1 MTALRNGVL
10 VSLFFVA
17 RHVLAISSL
26 LAYPASLLAYPAS
39 LMAYPASLM
48 VYPGGNEPDPTQV
61 SGNPPADEPIDFARE
76 IRPILAKH
84 CYSCHGVDT
93 KEAGLALH
101 EFDLATA
108 ETDSGVRAVV
118 PGQPDQSEMIARI
131 TSDDP
136 SVRMPPEG
144 EGLSPSQVDKIR
156 RWIASGG
163 EYSAHWAFL
172 PLSDPAVPIVD
183 GNAATGNPIDA
194 FIDEKLKKRGM
205 ARSPVAEPR
214 ELLRR
219 LYFDLVGVPPDKA
232 TSDRFAANPTTTE
245 YERIVDDLLSDTR
258 FGERMARGWLD
269 VVRYA
274 ETNSFER
281 DGEKPNA
288 YKYRDYVIDAFNKD
302 KPYDQFLREQIAG
315 DELPAPNAET
325 LTATGFYRL
334 GIWDDEPADPA
345 LARMD
350 EFDDLVTTISQGMLG
365 LTMNCARCHDHKIDP
380 IPQKDYYQ
388 LVAFL
393 RDVTS
398 YGARGDQKA
407 NSQILISTPEQ
418 IAKTRSLRSEIKN
431 AERKMRDLENAGI
444 SKMSEE
450 DRVAADSPDR
460 NKVIDA
466 KLESHLSPEQW
477 AEYQKL
483 KSDLEATRKELEAM
497 PVDARLGLA
506 RCEVNPPK
514 THVLLRGSPE
524 ALGDEVE
531 PGFPSIF
538 GESAPQIPEP
548 LPDQKSAG
556 RRLILANW
564 LTNPENRLVGRVI
577 VNRLWQH
584 HFGRGI
590 VRSAN
595 NFGQMGDVPTHPE
608 LLDFLARELVR
619 NNWSLKAI
627 HRLMVTSET
636 YRQNSRGTPESIAAD
651 PENNYFS
658 RFNTRR
664 LSAEEIRDTV
674 LAVTGR
680 INYSMHGPSIFPDV
694 SDDVKAGQSV
704 PGSGWRKSSE
714 QEQARRSIYIHIKRS
729 LVPPELSVFDY
740 PETDVTC
747 EARFLTTQA
756 AQALNMLNGQ
766 FLQKHATHL
775 ARFADES
782 VGDSLEKQLRFT
794 IENLYSRPATDDEIQ
809 RATKRIALL
818 KNKFSLTEKQA
829 FREYCV
835 VLFNSNEFVYLD

>member
-1 MTALRNGVL
+1 MTRTTPAVL
-10 VSLFFVA
+10 IVAAFFMGF
-17 RHVLAISSL
+17 VLQFS
-26 LAYPASLLAYPAS
+26 PR
-39 LMAYPASLM
+39 
-48 VYPGGNEPDPTQV
+48 GGNAILNAKESKGETDDTMQV
-61 SGNPPADEPIDFARE
+61 DDEPIDFARE

-93 KEAGLALH
+93 KESGLALH
-101 EFDLATA
+101 DFEFAIA
-108 ETDSGVRAVV
+108 ETDSGSHAIV
-118 PGQPDQSEMIARI
+118 PGDPDASEMIARI
-131 TSDDP
+131 TADDH
-136 SVRMPPEG
+136 SIRMPPEG
-144 EGLSPSQVDKIR
+144 EGLSASQVEKIQ
-156 RWIASGG
+156 RWIRSGA
-163 EYSAHWAFL
+163 EYTAHWAFL
-172 PLSDPAVPIVD
+172 PLSDPAVPEVQ
-183 GNAATGNPIDA
+183 GVASTGNPIDA
-194 FIDEKLKKRGM
+194 FIDDKLRKKGM
-205 ARSPVAEPR
+205 TRSPVAEPR

-219 LYFDLVGVPPDKA
+219 LYFDLVGVPPDKVIA
-232 TSDRFAANPTTTE
+232 DHFANDPSKEA
-245 YERIVDDLLSDTR
+245 YEKIVDDLLADKR

-288 YKYRDYVIDAFNKD
+288 YKYRDYVINAFNND

-315 DELPAPNAET
+315 DELPERSPET

-345 LARMD
+345 QARMD
-350 EFDDLVTTISQGMLG
+350 EFDDLVTTIGQGIMG

-398 YGARGDQKA
+398 YGNRGDQRT
-407 NSQILISTPEQ
+407 NSQILITTPEQ
-418 IAKTRSLRSEIKN
+418 VEKTRALRSTIRR
-431 AERKMRDLENAGI
+431 AERRMRDLEEIGI
-444 SKMSEE
+444 EKMTEE
-450 DRVAADSPDR
+450 DKVAAKSPDR
-460 NKVIDA
+460 NKVVDA
-466 KLESHLSPEQW
+466 KLQSHISEEEYS
-477 AEYQKL
+477 EYQRL
-483 KSDLEATRKELEAM
+483 KSELETTRKELDSM

-506 RCEVNPPK
+506 KCEVNPPK
-514 THVLLRGSPE
+514 THILLRGSPE

-531 PGFPSIF
+531 PAYPAIF
-538 GESAPQIPEP
+538 GEEAPIIPEP
-548 LPDQKSAG
+548 QPDQKSAG
-556 RRLILANW
+556 RRLVLANW
-564 LTNPENRLVGRVI
+564 LTQPENRLVSRVI

-619 NNWSLKAI
+619 KNWSLKAI
-627 HRLMVTSET
+627 HRMMVTSET
-636 YRQNSRGTPESIAAD
+636 YRQSSRGAPESIAAD
-651 PENNYFS
+651 PENDLFA

-680 INYSMHGPSIFPDV
+680 INYSMYGPSIYPDV

-714 QEQARRSIYIHIKRS
+714 DEQARRSIYIHIKRS

-756 AQALNMLNGQ
+756 AQALNMMNGQ

-775 ARFADES
+775 ARFAHES
-782 VGDSLEKQLRFT
+782 VGDSLEDQLRFT
-794 IENLYSRPATDDEIQ
+794 IENMYSRPATDEELE
-809 RATKRIALL
+809 RAIARIKLLQTKFAL
-818 KNKFSLTEKQA
+818 TDRQA

>member
-1 MTALRNGVL
+1 MTALRNGIL

-17 RHVLAISSL
+17 GTVLAIPSL
-26 LAYPASLLAYPAS
+26 LA
-39 LMAYPASLM
+39 
-48 VYPGGNEPDPTQV
+48 DPICNGPYLPQD
-61 SGNPPADEPIDFARE
+61 SSNHQPDEPIDFARE

-84 CYSCHGVDT
+84 CYACHGVDT

-108 ETDSGVRAVV
+108 KTDSGVSAVV
-118 PGQPDQSEMIARI
+118 PGLPDESEMIARI

-172 PLSDPAVPIVD
+172 PLSEPAVPTVD
-183 GNAATGNPIDA
+183 GAVATGNPIDA
-194 FIDEKLKKRGM
+194 FIDEKLTKRGM
-205 ARSPVAEPR
+205 TRSPVAEPR

-245 YERIVDDLLSDTR
+245 YERIVEQLLSDTR

-288 YKYRDYVIDAFNKD
+288 YKYRDYVIDAFNRD

-345 LARMD
+345 LARME
-350 EFDDLVTTISQGMLG
+350 EFDDLVTTISQGILG

-418 IAKTRSLRSEIKN
+418 IAKTKSLRSAIKTS
-431 AERKMRDLENAGI
+431 ERKMRDLENAGI

-466 KLESHLSPEQW
+466 KLESHLAPEQW
-477 AEYQKL
+477 SEYQKL
-483 KSDLEATRKELEAM
+483 KSELESTRKELEAM

-506 RCEVNPPK
+506 RCESNPPK

-524 ALGDEVE
+524 ALGDEVQ
-531 PGFPSIF
+531 PGYPTLF
-538 GESAPQIPEP
+538 GEAAPQIPEP
-548 LPDQKSAG
+548 QPDQKSAG
-556 RRLILANW
+556 RRLVLANW

-636 YRQNSRGTPESIAAD
+636 YRQNSRGTAESIASD

-658 RFNTRR
+658 RFNARR

-680 INYSMHGPSIFPDV
+680 INYTMHGPSIFPDV

-704 PGSGWRKSSE
+704 PGSGWRKSTE

-809 RATKRIALL
+809 RATKRIELL
-818 KNKFSLTEKQA
+818 KRKFSLTEKQA

>member
-1 MTALRNGVL
+1 MSAFRNGVL
-10 VSLFFVA
+10 FFLILVTFGVIA
-17 RHVLAISSL
+17 VEMSHLAPVYGANL
-26 LAYPASLLAYPAS
+26 QQGNDRDAS
-39 LMAYPASLM
+39 
-48 VYPGGNEPDPTQV
+48 T
-61 SGNPPADEPIDFARE
+61 DEPIDFARE

-101 EFDLATA
+101 EYESATA
-108 ETDSGVRAVV
+108 ETGSGVKAVV
-118 PGQPDQSEMIARI
+118 PGKPEASEMIARI

-136 SVRMPPEG
+136 SIRMPPEG

-163 EYSAHWAFL
+163 EYTAHWAFL
-172 PLSDPAVPIVD
+172 PMTDPPVPVVEKKIS
-183 GNAATGNPIDA
+183 TGNPIDA
-194 FIDEKLKKRGM
+194 FIDEKLVKRGM
-205 ARSPVAEPR
+205 SRSPVAEPR
-214 ELLRR
+214 ELIRR
-219 LYFDLVGVPPDKA
+219 LYYDLVGVPPDQA
-232 TSDRFAANPTTTE
+232 TLARFASNPTKEE
-245 YERIVDDLLSDTR
+245 YERIVEQLLADKR

-288 YKYRDYVIDAFNKD
+288 YKYRDYVIDSFNKD

-350 EFDDLVTTISQGMLG
+350 EFDDLVTTIGQGVLG

-393 RDVTS
+393 RDVTP
-398 YGARGDQKA
+398 YGARGDQKS

-418 IAKTRSLRSEIKN
+418 IAKTRELRTAIKN
-431 AERKMRDLENAGI
+431 FERKMRDLENVGI

-466 KLESHLSPEQW
+466 KLQGHLSAEEW
-477 AEYQKL
+477 SEYQKL
-483 KSDLEATRKELEAM
+483 KTELEKTRKDLEAM

-506 RCEVNPPK
+506 RCETNPPK

-524 ALGDEVE
+524 SFGEEVQ
-531 PGFPSIF
+531 PGYPTIF
-538 GESAPQIPEP
+538 GEAEPLIPEP
-548 LPDQKSAG
+548 QPDQKSAG
-556 RRLILANW
+556 RRLVLANW
-564 LTNPENRLVGRVI
+564 LTNPENRLVSRVM

-608 LLDFLARELVR
+608 LLDYLARELVR
-619 NNWSLKAI
+619 KNWSLKAI

-636 YRQNSRGTPESIAAD
+636 YRQSSRGDAKSIAED

-658 RFNTRR
+658 RFNARR
-664 LSAEEIRDTV
+664 LSAEEIRDAV

-680 INYSMHGPSIFPDV
+680 INYSMYGPSIFPDV

-766 FLQKHATHL
+766 FLQKHATYL
-775 ARFADES
+775 ARYSQQS
-782 VGDSLEKQLRFT
+782 VGDSLEKQLRFA
-794 IENLYSRPATDDEIQ
+794 IESLFSRPATDDEIQ
-809 RATKRIALL
+809 RATKRIEQL
-818 KNKFSLTEKQA
+818 KSKFSLSDQQA

>member
-1 MTALRNGVL
+1 MPLVL
-10 VSLFFVA
+10 GASFVQEDEQA
-17 RHVLAISSL
+17 K
-26 LAYPASLLAYPAS
+26 
-39 LMAYPASLM
+39 
-48 VYPGGNEPDPTQV
+48 
-61 SGNPPADEPIDFARE
+61 PADEPVDFARE

-108 ETDSGVRAVV
+108 ETDSGSKAVV
-118 PGQPDQSEMIARI
+118 PGKPDESEMIARI
-131 TSDDP
+131 SSDDP
-136 SVRMPPEG
+136 SIRMPPEG
-144 EGLSPSQVDKIR
+144 EGLSPAQVEKIR
-156 RWIASGG
+156 RWIESGG
-163 EYSAHWAFL
+163 KYTAHWAFL
-172 PLSDPAVPIVD
+172 PMSDPPVPTDD
-183 GNAATGNPIDA
+183 GVIGTGNPIDA
-194 FIDEKLKKRGM
+194 FVDEKLNKHRM
-205 ARSPVAEPR
+205 SRSPEAEPR

-219 LYFDLVGVPPDKA
+219 LFFDLVGVPPDKA
-232 TSDRFAANPTTTE
+232 TSDRFASNPTKE
-245 YERIVDDLLSDTR
+245 AYEGIVEQLLADTR

-334 GIWDDEPADPA
+334 GIYDDEPADPA

-350 EFDDLVTTISQGMLG
+350 EFDDLVTTISQGVLG

-393 RDVTS
+393 RDVTP
-398 YGARGDQKA
+398 YGIRGDQKT

-418 IAKTRSLRSEIKN
+418 LAKTKQLRSSIKSM
-431 AERKMRDLENAGI
+431 ERKMRDLENVGI
-444 SKMSEE
+444 GKMSDE

-466 KLESHLSPEQW
+466 KLESHLSPDEW
-477 AEYQKL
+477 SEYQRL
-483 KSDLEATRKELEAM
+483 KSELETTRKDLDSI
-497 PVDARLGLA
+497 PVDSRLGLA
-506 RCEVNPPK
+506 KCEATPPK

-524 ALGDEVE
+524 AFGDEVE
-531 PGFPSIF
+531 PGYPTIF
-538 GESAPQIPEP
+538 GEAAPVIPEP
-548 LPDQKSAG
+548 QPDQKSAG
-556 RRLILANW
+556 RRLVLANW
-564 LTNPENRLVGRVI
+564 LTNPENRLVSRVI

-590 VRSAN
+590 VRSSN

-619 NNWSLKAI
+619 QNWSLKGI

-636 YRQNSRGTPESIAAD
+636 YRQSSRGTAESIAAD

-658 RFNTRR
+658 RFNSRR

-704 PGSGWRKSSE
+704 PGSGWKKSSE
-714 QEQARRSIYIHIKRS
+714 EEQARRSIYIHIKRS

-775 ARFADES
+775 ARFAQQT
-782 VGDSLEKQLRFT
+782 VGDSLDKKLRFT
-794 IENLYSRPATDDEIQ
+794 IENLYSRPATDQEIQ
-809 RATKRIALL
+809 RAMKRIELL
-818 KNKFSLTEKQA
+818 QSKFSLSEQQA